1 MWFAF
6 TRAIAQ
12 FSDPAVRSV
21 FWKALAIAAIVFVI
35 LWAAIAHAM
44 EVLTFIDDPD
54 LAWLE
59 KALDVLGFLAVP
71 LLSWLLFPA
80 VMNFVIAW
88 LLEDVAEAVEARHYP
103 ALPPGR
109 ELSFVDGLVS
119 SVRLLAKM
127 LVLNAIALVFL
138 LIPPLFPFV
147 FFAVN
152 GYLLGREYF
161 ELAAQRRL
169 DRDQIEPLRI
179 AHRGPIL
186 GAGVVTAVLLSIPIV
201 NLVAPVIATAA
212 MVHLVEEWRVRG

>member
-6 TRAIAQ
+6 TRAVTQ
-12 FSDPAVRSV
+12 FGDPAVRSV
-21 FWKALAIAAIVFVI
+21 FWKALAVAAVVFAIV
-35 LWAAIAHAM
+35 WAAVARTM
-44 EVLTFIDDPD
+44 EVLTLIEDPD

-59 KALDVLGFLAVP
+59 KGLDVLGFLAVP

-80 VMNFVIAW
+80 AMNFVIAW

-103 ALPPGR
+103 ALPPAH

-119 SVRLLAKM
+119 SLRLLAKM

-138 LIPPLFPFV
+138 LVPPLFPLV
-147 FFAVN
+147 FFTVN
-152 GYLLGREYF
+152 GYVLGREYF
-161 ELAAQRRL
+161 ELAAQRRVAK
-169 DRDQIEPLRI
+169 DRIQPLRN

-212 MVHLVEEWRVRG
+212 MVHLVEEWRIRG